1 MRPDKIQ
8 AVIVDDERLSRKR
21 LRRLLSAEPD
31 IEVLAECAGAQ
42 QAVELLSA
50 QDADLLFL
58 DVQMPQMDGF
68 AVLESL
74 PPARIPVVIFVTAYD
89 EYALRAFEVHAFDYL
104 LKPFDRARFAITL
117 ERARTQLAY
126 LRNGRY
132 AASVSQLLEE
142 IRSRRQPPRF
152 AIRTADRVFFVPM
165 EDIDWVQ
172 AADNYVCLHV
182 GPQTHALRETMGA
195 MEERLDR
202 ERFVRIHRSTIV
214 NVDRIKELRPYFHGE
229 YLVVLHNG
237 TELTLSRTYRDRVM
251 ALLGSAP

>member
-1 MRPDKIQ
+1 MH
-8 AVIVDDERLSRKR
+8 
-21 LRRLLSAEPD
+21 
-31 IEVLAECAGAQ
+31 
-42 QAVELLSA
+42 
-50 QDADLLFL
+50 
-58 DVQMPQMDGF
+58 
-68 AVLESL
+68 
-74 PPARIPVVIFVTAYD
+74 
-89 EYALRAFEVHAFDYL
+89 LRAFEVHAFDYL

-126 LRNGRY
+126 LRNGRQ
-132 AASVSQLLEE
+132 AASVSRLLAEM
-142 IRSRRQPPRF
+142 RPRRQPPRF

-165 EDIDWVQ
+165 EDIEWVQ

-182 GPQTHALRETMGA
+182 GPQTHALRETMSA
-195 MEERLDR
+195 MEERLDP

-251 ALLGSAP
+251 ALLGSAL